1 MQNHASNSDPLP
13 SRLRTPAATHQ
24 RLLAA
29 LRARRRGTF
38 LVLVVGTLAML
49 SIIMIVY
56 VAVGN
61 ADQRTSSGVARRNR
75 SNEVVDSFASYI
87 GQVIADDATATVPD
101 PANSESFASNL
112 DKLFTRE
119 AWDAPR
125 TDWIRDSRILPTDTL
140 KSENVFTPYGRGDDP
155 WLASTTP
162 TWINYLPQSNAP
174 QNTDKTFTKRV
185 DWLHISNVVPDG
197 RFVNLSNLRNSF
209 NAEPGIGGGSANIGG
224 YRMSSAL
231 SLFKP
236 DTGDF
241 ARGLLW
247 DPNKDVMNSL
257 TAEFPPAFFDSWQ
270 AGAFRPAQ
278 PPFKSAGAEIKPSDP
293 FYPAYQWAD
302 ADGDGFFDSRWFEM
316 VDARISGQDFNTPSR
331 WNTLIPSDPNYRWF
345 FAARIVDLSSLVNI
359 NVATDL
365 NANPN
370 DETTLADEKT
380 NKADAAL
387 KWKYGT
393 QVLGRSPAEID
404 LRRLLTMRDFREVIL
419 GKPATNGTP
428 APINNADSLPISDV
442 RADDN
447 TVPENRVYSGGY
459 SALRQPVAAALPNVQ
474 NYSAYS
480 ADPAQ
485 ITALQGISNGT
496 TLPNDI
502 NVGIGAYGALR
513 AAVALGRSPGR
524 FNDFSTGPLGLAH
537 KPVGSQDLR
546 WQSFVLNAG
555 TLDRPI
561 YRANGDGN
569 YRTEAGFD
577 FGLGFRTDALA
588 ELLTYRGT
596 NDSSVTSTLETA
608 VGGRAF
614 SEFSKVPGLNT
625 LPITVSPLRENRGLE
640 IERANLAYGTGSA
653 AGKPTEAALLKSYTD
668 VRQYLTTISGAR
680 PLMSRLQTALNGD
693 PWQTAATDLTTD
705 DTTIELSEN
714 TSAPSFFQGFVTAL
728 MPGMPAGVPIPQAP
742 NQPSTLDKAW
752 DETSPESKVLRGL
765 YYGHQGPLTA
775 LLTAAHMAA
784 NIDSGSKL
792 PSDTTRG
799 LPYTL
804 VLSEDYQKDTNST
817 LPTDTSP
824 TSPFVGAKQYFPA
837 WWLGRQFNLARPE
850 NTRTNP
856 TVMARIPTTG
866 GTQVPVPAVNVY
878 GTGDPHPLLVDVAT
892 FTVYRDVYV
901 GDIPKMRPVDANT
914 KADTEDP
921 LGGPKPASVTINGNI
936 EDLANADFLFR
947 LLAIKV
953 HNPYSIP
960 IQLTSPV
967 GSSGPFAT
975 TSGAQFS
982 ANTLRD
988 FFYFKVGVGSVAKHY
1003 VPIEVE
1009 ETEAG
1014 SVYTGEY
1021 TVKEVVIQPGE
1032 TILFYALNR
1041 DSGWIVSSR
1050 FNPTDPGLSLGD
1062 IQDSTGFKAWLNK
1075 QLGPVSGTSYRRIQM
1090 LRVDDAAFRST
1101 AVTPPAAS
1109 ATFANGILVAPFD
1122 APAAEKDQTVQLYRA
1137 IRTDSLPATDDRSGT
1152 NSILNDQLCDR
1163 LRLGS
1168 QMNLDLRLRGGP
1180 PDLPMNKSYQI
1191 TGLYVKPGTN
1201 VEAVPGGAF
1210 TYQSVTYPNS
1220 YNTRVTVN
1228 LATWVSRPADASIA
1242 EAVIPGAMP
1251 AWAVDPKDADPSTW
1265 YKYDV
1270 FPATAFSGSDWTPKQ
1285 ITSGELD
1292 ASNAKPKFSAY
1303 TPRVWR
1309 DLDPVFEN
1317 LGKRAGL
1324 SGKDI
1329 GQNLASRNF
1338 SELRREFASN
1348 GNGYRNYSVDSSP
1361 NKSQLRPVDLLG
1373 VMGVGPYE
1381 TPVDASGNPITDLK
1395 KRWTTTAEA
1404 LAIAMGYS
1412 KKPADRD
1419 TWKAAGNNYGPLD
1432 YYYFDRSKP
1441 TDLPPLYD
1449 GGYLKLNDYVCARID
1464 STNPAAPRYYPAA
1477 TGAPIA
1483 GNILN
1488 AFRSMPD
1495 RFASLTVPTPGL
1507 VNINT
1512 APSAVLRVL
1521 PMASP
1526 AEDFGSTSTNA
1537 TGSQPK
1543 PTFWP
1548 AIGGNAE
1555 IAAQRTDIAAMIESY
1570 RDKIAVE
1577 LRPGAKN
1584 PAATTITPT
1593 PHYSWFAPF
1602 VDRNK
1607 PSVLVGPAAT
1617 YRIAPNDPDI
1627 GKPDN
1632 LPAQYK
1638 GSRYWTSGI
1647 TGIREEAGFRGLG
1660 ELLALRSVKV
1670 DTATLGGQADGRDQ
1684 PINIDFLGN
1693 LDPAT
1698 NTTGTNLLGID
1709 NVLQLTT
1716 DASGNTT
1723 DAKPLQFANTNQD
1736 RLKILAALGGSVSV
1750 RSDMFAAW
1758 FIVRGYQRSDVEGLD
1773 GDQPMEPSIERRF
1786 LMIIDRSNVT
1796 KPGQKPRVVA
1806 MVELPL

>member
-1 MQNHASNSDPLP
+1 MKIHAQNSDPLH
-13 SRLRTPAATHQ
+13 RTPAATHQ

-61 ADQRTSSGVARRNR
+61 ADQRTSRGVARRNR
-75 SNEVVDSFASYI
+75 SNEVVDTFANYI
-87 GQVIADDATATVPD
+87 GQVIADDVTATVPD
-101 PANSESFASNL
+101 PANDKFYTANNL

-119 AWDAPR
+119 SWDAPR
-125 TDWIRDSRILPTDTL
+125 TDWTRDSRILSTDTV
-140 KSENVFTPYGRGDDP
+140 KTENFFTPYGRGDDP

-162 TWINYLPQSNAP
+162 TWINYFPQSNAP

-185 DWLHISNVVPDG
+185 DWLHISNVAPDG
-197 RFVNLSNLRNSF
+197 RFVNLVNLRNSF
-209 NAEPGIGGGSANIGG
+209 NAEPGIGSGSASIGG
-224 YRMSSAL
+224 ERMSSAL
-231 SLFKP
+231 SLFNP
-236 DTGDF
+236 STGDT
-241 ARGLLW
+241 ARGPLW
-247 DPNKDVMNSL
+247 SPNQNLMTSFSTVF
-257 TAEFPPAFFDSWQ
+257 TPAYFDSWQ

-278 PPFKSAGAEIKPSDP
+278 PPFKDAGAEIKPSDT

-316 VDARISGQDFNTPSR
+316 VDARVAGQDFNTPSR
-331 WNTLIPSDPNYRWF
+331 WNSLIPSDPNYRWF
-345 FAARIVDLSSLVNI
+345 FAARIVDLSSLINI

-370 DETTLADEKT
+370 DESTLADEKT
-380 NKADAAL
+380 KPADASL

-393 QVLGRSPAEID
+393 QVLGRSPAEVD

-419 GKPATNGTP
+419 GKTP
-428 APINNADSLPISDV
+428 TAAGSPEKINDSDTLPISDV
-442 RADDN
+442 RADNN
-447 TVPENRVYSGGY
+447 TVAENRVYSGGY
-459 SALRQPVAAALPNVQ
+459 SGLRQPVATAIPNVQ
-474 NYSAYS
+474 NYAAYS
-480 ADPAQ
+480 ADPTQ
-485 ITALQGISNGT
+485 ITNLQGISTGT

-502 NVGIGAYGALR
+502 NLGLGAYGALR
-513 AAVALGRSPGR
+513 AAVVLGRSPGR
-524 FNDFSTGPLGLAH
+524 FSDFKSGPLERAH
-537 KPVGSQDLR
+537 KPIGSQDLR

-577 FGLGFRTDALA
+577 FGLGFRTDALV
-588 ELLTYRGT
+588 ELFTYRGT
-596 NDSSVTSTLETA
+596 NDSAVTSTLETA
-608 VGGRAF
+608 MGGRAF
-614 SEFSKVPGLNT
+614 SEFSKVPDLST
-625 LPITVSPLRENRGLE
+625 KPITVSPLRENRSLE
-640 IERANLAYGTGSA
+640 IERANLTYSN
-653 AGKPTEAALLKSYTD
+653 GKPTEAALLKSYTD

-680 PLMSRLQTALNGD
+680 PLMSRLETGLSAD
-693 PWQTAATDLTTD
+693 PWQTAASDLTTD
-705 DTTIELSEN
+705 DTTIQLNES
-714 TSAPSFFQGFVTAL
+714 TAAPNFFQGFVTAL
-728 MPGMPAGVPIPQAP
+728 MPGMPAGVPIPQP
-742 NQPSTLDKAW
+742 PSPPSTLDKAW
-752 DETSPESKVLRGL
+752 DETAPESKVLRGL

-804 VLSEDYQKDTNST
+804 VLSEDYQKNTNST

-824 TSPFVGAKQYFPA
+824 ASTFVGAKQYFPA

-856 TVMARIPTTG
+856 TVMARIPTTAG
-866 GTQVPVPAVNVY
+866 AQVPVPAVNVY
-878 GTGDPHPLLVDVAT
+878 GTGNPHPFLVDVAT
-892 FTVYRDVYV
+892 FTVYRDVYI
-901 GDIPKMRPVDANT
+901 GDIAKMQPLDPNT
-914 KADTEDP
+914 KADSENP
-921 LGGPKPASVTINGNI
+921 LGGPTPASVTINGNI
-936 EDLANADFLFR
+936 EDPANADFMFR

-975 TSGAQFS
+975 TSGGQFS

-1003 VPIEVE
+1003 VPVEVK

-1014 SVYTGEY
+1014 SVYTGQY

-1050 FNPTDPGLSLGD
+1050 FNPTDPGLSLGNID
-1062 IQDSTGFKAWLNK
+1062 DNTGFKAWLDK
-1075 QLGPVSGTSYRRIQM
+1075 QLGPVSATSYRRIQM

-1101 AVTPPAAS
+1101 AVTPPVAS
-1109 ATFANGILVAPFD
+1109 ATFSNGVLVAPFD

-1137 IRTDSLPATDDRSGT
+1137 IRTDSLPATDDRSGA
-1152 NSILNDQLCDR
+1152 NSTLNDQLCDR

-1168 QMNLDLRLRGGP
+1168 QMNLDLRLRGGTP
-1180 PDLPMNKSYQI
+1180 TVTMNKSYEL
-1191 TGLYVKPGTN
+1191 TGLYLNPSRD
-1201 VEAVPGGAF
+1201 VESVPGGAF
-1210 TYQSVTYPNS
+1210 TYKAVIYPNS

-1242 EAVIPGAMP
+1242 EAVPPGAMP
-1251 AWAVDPKDADPSTW
+1251 AWAVDPKDADPATW
-1265 YKYDV
+1265 YKYDL

-1285 ITSGELD
+1285 ITSADLD
-1292 ASNAKPKFSAY
+1292 AATAKPKFSAY

-1309 DLDPVFEN
+1309 DLDPAFEN

-1329 GQNLASRNF
+1329 GQNLASRSF
-1338 SELRREFASN
+1338 SELRRELASN
-1348 GNGYRNYSVDSSP
+1348 GNGYRNYTVDSSP

-1412 KKPADRD
+1412 KKPTDRD

-1432 YYYFDRSKP
+1432 YYYFDRFSTAP
-1441 TDLPPLYD
+1441 NPAPIYD

-1464 STNPAAPRYYPAA
+1464 NTDPTKPKYYPAA

-1483 GNILN
+1483 GNVLN

-1521 PMASP
+1521 PMAFP
-1526 AEDFGSTSTNA
+1526 AEDFGSTSTKA

-1548 AIGGNAE
+1548 AIGGTQAE

-1584 PAATTITPT
+1584 PKATPPITPT

-1602 VDRNK
+1602 VDRIQ
-1607 PSVLVGPAAT
+1607 PSVLGQAAT
-1617 YRIAPNDPDI
+1617 YRIAPNDPEI

-1638 GSRYWTSGI
+1638 GGRYWTSGI

-1716 DASGNTT
+1716 DASGNVS

-1750 RSDMFAAW
+1750 RSDMYAAW

-1773 GDQPMEPSIERRF
+1773 DAQPMVPSIERRF